1 MSVEKRLGE
10 LMEQERGTAG
20 LAPGPII
27 ARARRRRGRRA
38 AGAGAA
44 ALAVA
49 LICGVTAV
57 TVGSAR
63 QTGGVAGA
71 AGEALTPSAGA
82 VPGAAAASTPTA
94 TPTAV
99 PTPGTTAL
107 PLSPVRQVAAGEKVE
122 FADGARM
129 WVTTRE
135 KCDEYRD
142 ASGTWGS
149 GTGCRDV
156 TSDNLEHDKP
166 SIYAQGT
173 FGRDRSLLASF
184 YLGPQPARIVAFVGG
199 KPTVATLVTTPG
211 MKDWTAYYVVLPGM
225 PELPGGRP
233 TSPALAAYD
242 AEGRL
247 LAELPG
253 LGADGAQEKAPA
265 RL

>member
-49 LICGVTAV
+49 LVCGVTAV

-71 AGEALTPSAGA
+71 AGAALTPSAGP

-94 TPTAV
+94 A

-122 FADGARM
+122 FADGARI
-129 WVTTRE
+129 WVTARE

-142 ASGTWGS
+142 VSGTWGN

-156 TSDNLEHDKP
+156 TSDNLEHDRP
-166 SIYAQGT
+166 SIYGQGT
-173 FGRDRSLLASF
+173 FGRDRSLVASF

-211 MKDWTAYYVVLPGM
+211 MKDWTAFYAVLPGM
-225 PELPGGRP
+225 PWLQDGRP
-233 TSPALAAYD
+233 SSPALAAYD

-253 LGADGAQEKAPA
+253 RGADGAQEKAPA